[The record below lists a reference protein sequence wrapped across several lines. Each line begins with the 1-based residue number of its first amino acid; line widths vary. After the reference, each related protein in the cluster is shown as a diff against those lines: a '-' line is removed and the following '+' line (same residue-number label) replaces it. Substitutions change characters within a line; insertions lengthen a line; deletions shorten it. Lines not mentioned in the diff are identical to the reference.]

1 MSSFTLQL
9 THNTALPRRLFEAN
23 DYTNNYIKTHNSLK
37 KIHKKHRIHKKHK
50 TLYNTSLVKTAGK
63 CNKLKLNQQPSV

>member
-23 DYTNNYIKTHNSLK
+23 DYTNNYTTTHNSLK
-37 KIHKKHRIHKKHK
+37 KIHKK
-50 TLYNTSLVKTAGK
+50 TQNT
-63 CNKLKLNQQPSV
+63 

>member
-23 DYTNNYIKTHNSLK
+23 DYTNNYITTHNSLK
-37 KIHKKHRIHKKHK
+37 KIHKKNTEYIKNTKHSI
-50 TLYNTSLVKTAGK
+50 TQAE
-63 CNKLKLNQQPSV
+63 LKQQENAIN